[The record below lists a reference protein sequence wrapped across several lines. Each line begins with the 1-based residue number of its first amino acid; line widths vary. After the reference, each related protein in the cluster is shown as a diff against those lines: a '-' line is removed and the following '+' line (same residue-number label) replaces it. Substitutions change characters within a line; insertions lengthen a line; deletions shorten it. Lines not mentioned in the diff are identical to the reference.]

1 MASRCP
7 PLASSGKISS
17 PTAMSHGKLEYPFK
31 TCVLRARKWP
41 REARTGRRRT
51 AGVGRT
57 PGWTLDVHNV
67 AVDIAERGGRIT
79 INLGSPAEGRPSIA
93 ERRSSWWG
101 SGSSQGLVGA
111 ALCRACPAA
120 SSRGGFEYS
129 RRSSP
134 QPATLMATPP
144 RGQGMR
150 APGTP

>member
-17 PTAMSHGKLEYPFK
+17 PTAMSHGKLEYLFK

-93 ERRSSWWG
+93 EVRGGGLGARR
-101 SGSSQGLVGA
+101 
-111 ALCRACPAA
+111 A
-120 SSRGGFEYS
+120 SSGPRCVGHVRLRRQGGDS
-129 RRSSP
+129 N
-134 QPATLMATPP
+134 TPVNP
-144 RGQGMR
+144 RLNL
-150 APGTP
+150 PP